1 MYGILS
7 RTILNA
13 KFSEMRGLNYRS
25 LLLCKKGT
33 QTLRFH
39 VPNQSPAFAEIALRY
54 LNDSRLEFFDIATSS
69 NTFDP

>member
-13 KFSEMRGLNYRS
+13 ESSEMGGLKYCS

-33 QTLRFH
+33 QPLRFH